1 MPSPSTLLSVNAH
14 PDDAT
19 ASTPPEAALAAAG
32 RRVVWQL
39 GPAVLGGW
47 GASLVVHA
55 VILSVLGTVTFL
67 TPRSP
72 AVQSFDA
79 SITEMESAPDLEA
92 FTTRPTSFRSGKTVE
107 GGGSKGK
114 TPLAPVASA
123 PVRPDFGA
131 LASLDAPLATFS
143 GEGPV
148 NPGAKVA
155 ELGSGFGEGVGAGMG
170 NGVGDGVGDGN
181 GTYFG
186 MKGDSSSVVFVVDAS
201 SSMNRPYPGF
211 TKSRF
216 GRVKFELLKS
226 ISQMSP
232 EQQFFVIFFSED
244 AYPMPARNLVPASP
258 GNQQIYMRW
267 VAEAKALGN
276 TNPENA
282 LVAALKL
289 KPETIYFLTDG
300 NFNYR
305 SVKAAKRYNP
315 TKIPIHTI
323 GFGDNTGEDRM
334 KEIAAE
340 SGGTYRFIPEET
352 ADQQAASGI
361 PLGRP

>member
-1 MPSPSTLLSVNAH
+1 MPSAVAP
-14 PDDAT
+14 AT
-19 ASTPPEAALAAAG
+19 KWRPG
-32 RRVVWQL
+32 RAL
-39 GPAVLGGW
+39 GPAILGGW
-47 GASLVVHA
+47 GASLVVHT
-55 VILSVLGTVTFL
+55 VILSVLGTVTFF
-67 TPRSP
+67 TPPAP
-72 AVQSFDA
+72 AVTSFNAEIVESETEPEVDA
-79 SITEMESAPDLEA
+79 FIS
-92 FTTRPTSFRSGKTVE
+92 RPSSFRSGSSVP
-107 GGGSKGK
+107 GGGSKGNN
-114 TPLAPVASA
+114 PLAPVASA
-123 PVRPDFGA
+123 PVRPNFAA
-131 LASLDAPLATFS
+131 LATLDAPLASFS

-155 ELGSGFGEGVGAGMG
+155 ALGSGFGNGVGAGMG
-170 NGVGDGVGDGN
+170 NGVGDGVGDGD

-186 MKGDSSSVVFVVDAS
+186 MKADRSSVVFVVDAS

-216 GRVKFELLKS
+216 GRVKFELLKT
-226 ISQMSP
+226 ISQMTP

-244 AYPMPARNLVPASP
+244 ANPMPARNLVPASS
-258 GNQQIYMRW
+258 GNQQLYMRW

-282 LVAALKL
+282 LIAALKL

-300 NFNYR
+300 NFNYK

-334 KEIAAE
+334 KEIAAD

-352 ADQQAASGI
+352 ADQQAASGL
-361 PLGRP
+361 PPVRP